1 MIRLTVE
8 ETNLLSIYNEDGKRG
23 LTENINAALPF
34 MDEDMR
40 ELAKRTLAKIAPLT
54 ENEYAEL
61 SLSIKDNGTSIPL
74 SDLPFVF
81 DKGLTGD
88 TGSYLSRST
97 GMGLYLVQKMATDL
111 FITVELKNNSYGGT
125 TVTLTFP
132 KV

>member
-1 MIRLTVE
+1 MWHRQSLPYWGQRKRKTDFSQEAAISFLGAWDIRLTVE

-61 SLSIKDNGTSIPL
+61 AIFAADE
-74 SDLPFVF
+74 V
-81 DKGLTGD
+81 
-88 TGSYLSRST
+88 
-97 GMGLYLVQKMATDL
+97 
-111 FITVELKNNSYGGT
+111 
-125 TVTLTFP
+125 
-132 KV
+132 